1 MNKPLSIAAESELQ
15 QEPDATAALKSEIF
29 VARQPIFDIRSNV
42 FAYELLYRSGNTATA
57 GVIDGN
63 AASSQVILNAF
74 VDMGIEEITQSKPA
88 FLNLTLDFLYGKLP
102 LPLPP
107 GALVL
112 EVLEDIEV
120 TDELVEALKGF
131 SERGYTLALDDYAFN
146 GDREALIDCVDIIK
160 LELPAFKPDELR
172 NEIERLRQ
180 YDVKLLAEKVETH
193 EEFELCREL
202 GFDYFQGY
210 YFSKPK
216 VLSGQA
222 IKPNRLPILRALAIL
237 QDPNCNINELEK
249 LISNDVSMSYKI
261 LRIINS
267 ALYNIPRTIDS
278 VKQAITAL
286 GLKAIREWMVI
297 ITLTDV
303 DDKPQELVTLC
314 LQRARMMQL
323 LAEKQQLNPDVG
335 FTTGLFS
342 SIDALM
348 DQKMEDVL
356 SELPLAT
363 DVVAALLRKEGKLG
377 ALLSSVILFEKGDW
391 ENLKCSDKGLAILQ
405 ESYRDAM
412 QWSQELF
419 SQLEES

>member
-1 MNKPLSIAAESELQ
+1 MNKPLSAADANID
-15 QEPDATAALKSEIF
+15 QEVDETAALKREIF
-29 VARQPIFDIRSNV
+29 VARQPIFDTHSNV

-74 VDMGIEEITQSKPA
+74 VDMGIEEICQSKPA

-107 GALVL
+107 GELVL

-131 SERGYTLALDDYAFN
+131 AEKGYTLALDDYAFD
-146 GDREALIDCVDIIK
+146 GDREALIECVDIIK
-160 LELPAFKPDELR
+160 LELPAFEPEVLKTEVA
-172 NEIERLRQ
+172 RLKK

-216 VLSGQA
+216 VISGQA
-222 IKPNRLPILRALAIL
+222 IRPNRLPILRALAIL
-237 QDPNCNINELEK
+237 QDPDCNINELEQ

-267 ALYNIPRTIDS
+267 ALYSIPRTIDS

-303 DDKPQELVTLC
+303 DDKPQELVSLC

-323 LAEKQQLNPDVG
+323 LAGSQQLNPDVG

-356 SELPLAT
+356 SELPLAKE
-363 DVVAALLRKEGKLG
+363 VVGALLRREGKLG
-377 ALLSSVILFEKGDW
+377 LLLDSVIQFEKGDW
-391 ENLKCSDKGLAILQ
+391 DTLKCSDKGLQALQ
-405 ESYRDAM
+405 ESYTESL

-419 SQLEES
+419 SQLADN

>member
-1 MNKPLSIAAESELQ
+1 MNKPLTVSDAGLQ
-15 QEPDATAALKSEIF
+15 QNSDAAAALKSEIF
-29 VARQPIFDIRSNV
+29 VARQPIFDINSNV
-42 FAYELLYRSGNTATA
+42 FAYELLYRSGNTSTA

-107 GALVL
+107 GSLVL

-120 TDELVEALKGF
+120 TDELVDALRDLA
-131 SERGYTLALDDYAFN
+131 ERGYTLALDDYAFD

-160 LELPAFKPDELR
+160 LELPAFEPEVLR
-172 NEIERLRQ
+172 TEVARLKQ

-193 EEFELCREL
+193 EEFQLCREL

-216 VLSGQA
+216 VISGQA

-267 ALYNIPRTIDS
+267 ALYSIPRTIDS

-323 LAEKQQLNPDVG
+323 LAGGQQLNPDVG

-356 SELPLAT
+356 SELPLASE
-363 DVVAALLRKEGKLG
+363 VVDALLRREGKLG
-377 ALLSSVILFEKGDW
+377 SLLSSVILFEKGDW
-391 ENLKCSDKGLAILQ
+391 KALKCSDASMNALQ
-405 ESYRDAM
+405 QSYQEALN
-412 QWSQELF
+412 WSHHLF
-419 SQLEES
+419 TQLDGS

>member
-1 MNKPLSIAAESELQ
+1 MNKALSVSEADLQ
-15 QEPDATAALKSEIF
+15 NETDETAALKSEIF
-29 VARQPIFDIRSNV
+29 VARQPIFDTRGEV
-42 FAYELLYRSGNTATA
+42 FAYELLYRNGHTMTA

-74 VDMGIEEITQSKPA
+74 IDMDIEEITQSKPA
-88 FLNLTLDFLYGKLP
+88 FLNLTLDFLYGRLP

-107 GALVL
+107 GELVL

-120 TDELVEALKGF
+120 TDELVDALKELSGK
-131 SERGYTLALDDYAFN
+131 GYTLALDDYAFD
-146 GDREALIDCVDIIK
+146 GDRASLIECVDIIK
-160 LELPAFKPDELR
+160 LELPAFEPDALREEL
-172 NEIERLRQ
+172 ERLKQ

-193 EEFELCREL
+193 EEYEMCREL
-202 GFDYFQGY
+202 GFHYFQGY

-216 VLSGQA
+216 VMSGQA
-222 IKPNRLPILRALAIL
+222 IKPNRLPVLRALAIL

-267 ALYNIPRTIDS
+267 ALYSIPRAIDS

-323 LAEKQQLNPDVG
+323 LADKKGLNPDVG

-356 SELPLAT
+356 SELPLAEE
-363 DVVAALLRKEGKLG
+363 VVSALLKNEGQLG
-377 ALLSSVILFEKGDW
+377 TLLYAVIQFEKGDW
-391 ENLKCSDKGLAILQ
+391 DALDYDDKELELLQ
-405 ESYRDAM
+405 ESYLQSL

-419 SQLEES
+419 SQLEDS